1 MAIWFFKE
9 YFYNLV
15 RDSTNYKSSVYSPID
30 NKSLLLA
37 PGSLLP
43 WACDVSMLTLLS
55 CRDSSEFLN
64 ESMSYQIPIPFH
76 PKACCPFQGW
86 INRFSLWFSQE
97 VARLSRALHLAIFLY
112 LTTYKVGTRSFLGK
126 PENLSG
132 YKIVCF
138 QHLHSLWESCVLSRS
153 WTEQ

>member
-9 YFYNLV
+9 YFYNLL
-15 RDSTNYKSSVYSPID
+15 RDSTNYKSSIYSPID
-30 NKSLLLA
+30 NKSLLPA

-55 CRDSSEFLN
+55 CRDGSEFLN

-86 INRFSLWFSQE
+86 ISLVYDFYRKWQGS
-97 VARLSRALHLAIFLY
+97 LRALHLAIFLY
-112 LTTYKVGTRSFLGK
+112 LTTYKLGTRSFLGK
-126 PENLSG
+126 PEN
-132 YKIVCF
+132 YQDTK
-138 QHLHSLWESCVLSRS
+138 
-153 WTEQ
+153 